1 MKFYSLLIILQCV
14 ISLGLKSQTSIIELS
29 NSEVSSIL
37 KSYDPS
43 LDIDTACVTC
53 RYIAQK
59 IYKVFEIDSK
69 CTDIVST
76 KLINHRESLLKKEPD
91 IVSKWTNVY
100 NVQKDYYT
108 RIIPKI
114 KEIKNYDETLRINNI
129 KEKEREEN
137 MKNLIEFEN
146 KINRDLREEERV
158 KIIPVKETVVS
169 KPIPADEVKILPI
182 PLIQQQFQF
191 KQKRNRTID
200 NPPTLNFSSFIES
213 DDTTVDIDFYKAID
227 TSMNYNIETMRRGR
241 RSHKYPD
248 PQWDCAELQI
258 GKILKYLCEEEVS
271 HSYQKY
277 CTVLFKQINTI
288 TESLLYHDNNIALCQ
303 NVHMCPLSSEI
314 N

>member
-76 KLINHRESLLKKEPD
+76 KLINQRESLLKKEPD

-146 KINRDLREEERV
+146 KINRDLREEERGL
-158 KIIPVKETVVS
+158 
-169 KPIPADEVKILPI
+169 AYW
-182 PLIQQQFQF
+182 
-191 KQKRNRTID
+191 R
-200 NPPTLNFSSFIES
+200 
-213 DDTTVDIDFYKAID
+213 Y
-227 TSMNYNIETMRRGR
+227 
-241 RSHKYPD
+241 
-248 PQWDCAELQI
+248 
-258 GKILKYLCEEEVS
+258 
-271 HSYQKY
+271 
-277 CTVLFKQINTI
+277 
-288 TESLLYHDNNIALCQ
+288 
-303 NVHMCPLSSEI
+303 
-314 N
+314 

>member
-76 KLINHRESLLKKEPD
+76 KLINQRESLLKKEPD

-158 KIIPVKETVVS
+158 KINPVKETVVS

-200 NPPTLNFSSFIES
+200 NPPTLNFSSFIE
-213 DDTTVDIDFYKAID
+213 
-227 TSMNYNIETMRRGR
+227 
-241 RSHKYPD
+241 
-248 PQWDCAELQI
+248 
-258 GKILKYLCEEEVS
+258 
-271 HSYQKY
+271 
-277 CTVLFKQINTI
+277 
-288 TESLLYHDNNIALCQ
+288 
-303 NVHMCPLSSEI
+303 
-314 N
+314 

>member
-76 KLINHRESLLKKEPD
+76 KLINQRESLLKKEPD

-169 KPIPADEVKILPI
+169 KPIPVDEIKIVPL
-182 PLIQQQFQF
+182 PLIQHF
-191 KQKRNRTID
+191 KQKEIVNVTID
-200 NPPTLNFSSFIES
+200 NPPSLNFSSFIES

>member
-1 MKFYSLLIILQCV
+1 MKFYSLLIIILITECV
-14 ISLGLKSQTSIIELS
+14 LGLKSQTSMIALS
-29 NSEVSSIL
+29 NSETSSIL
-37 KSYDPS
+37 KSYDAS

-76 KLINHRESLLKKEPD
+76 KLINQRESLLKKEPD
-91 IVSKWTNVY
+91 IMNKWTNVY
-100 NVQKDYYT
+100 NLQKDYFT

-114 KEIKNYDETLRINNI
+114 NEIKNYDETLRLNKK
-129 KEKEREEN
+129 KEKEKEEN

-146 KINRDLREEERV
+146 KINRDLREEEQV
-158 KIIPVKETVVS
+158 KILPVKETVVS
-169 KPIPADEVKILPI
+169 KPIPADEIKIVPL
-182 PLIQQQFQF
+182 PLIQHF
-191 KQKRNRTID
+191 KQKEILNVTID
-200 NPPTLNFSSFIES
+200 NPPSLNFSSFIES
-213 DDTTVDIDFYKAID
+213 DPKVDIDFYKAID

-241 RSHKYPD
+241 RSQKYPD

-271 HSYQKY
+271 RSYQKY
-277 CTVLFKQINTI
+277 CNVLFKQINTI

-303 NVHMCPLSSEI
+303 NVHMCPLTSEV